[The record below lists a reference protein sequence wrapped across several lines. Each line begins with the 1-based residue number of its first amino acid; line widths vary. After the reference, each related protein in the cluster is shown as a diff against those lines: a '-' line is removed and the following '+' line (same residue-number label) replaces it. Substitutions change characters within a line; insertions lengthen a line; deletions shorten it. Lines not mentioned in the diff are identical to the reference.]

1 MTFTWFFSTESYVT
15 RHAGSRHCSPLVNP
29 QKLNIMSIKFWFV
42 IASGM
47 TVLSQESMA
56 QATCPG
62 TVGASS
68 TPDSDFMVN
77 ANGTVVHNTT
87 ELMWKRCNEGLTGLA
102 CATGTATFITW
113 FAALTTAKT
122 SSFAGYGD
130 WRVPN
135 KQELESL
142 VDATCGFPAINET
155 IFPGTKP
162 AETWISTT
170 VRLFRD
176 NAHFVY
182 FRGGGSSRLSKADA
196 EVCARR
202 ER

>member
-102 CATGTATFITW
+102 LRYRDGDVYHVVCCINHGQNQF
-113 FAALTTAKT
+113 LRRLRRL
-122 SSFAGYGD
+122 AGAEQAGAGIAG
-130 WRVPN
+130 RRH
-135 KQELESL
+135 LR
-142 VDATCGFPAINET
+142 FP
-155 IFPGTKP
+155 
-162 AETWISTT
+162 
-170 VRLFRD
+170 RD
-176 NAHFVY
+176 K
-182 FRGGGSSRLSKADA
+182 RDDLSRHQ
-196 EVCARR
+196 AR
-202 ER
+202 